1 MLKNSVF
8 YKPIHRK
15 ESKAYRGYDYKG
27 KILKNTMS
35 EAMFNNG
42 EFLYNFL
49 MKIDDFVYNL
59 IEGVKT
65 IHVFNM
71 IAVDKNDRSIN

>member
-1 MLKNSVF
+1 
-8 YKPIHRK
+8 
-15 ESKAYRGYDYKG
+15 
-27 KILKNTMS
+27 
-35 EAMFNNG
+35 
-42 EFLYNFL
+42 